1 MGCCAGVPPAH
12 LIELKILGVSHQQS
26 SKEVSDRR
34 KDIGQ
39 AKKKKSFDI
48 ENLFTSK

>member
-1 MGCCAGVPPAH
+1 MGCCAGVPAVH

-39 AKKKKSFDI
+39 AKKKSFDI